1 MIRAVIGLDSS
12 EKQKITLEGDMLSV
26 ITEGLVITH
35 LIYNGI
41 IDKIKK
47 EDVYDEEINDMLAS
61 VFRNG
66 MEAIVSDDFERILKE
81 SGFSIEVYEGNEK

>member
-1 MIRAVIGLDSS
+1 MRRAVIGLDSS

-26 ITEGLVITH
+26 VAEGLVITH

-61 VFRNG
+61 IFRSG
-66 MEAIVSDDFERILKE
+66 MEAIVSEDFERILKE